1 MYKPSMFN
9 FVLDEGADIILF
21 NSVSGL
27 SNTCRVKGKYVK
39 EIKDILSQNKCR
51 QSDKDSILFSTLIDK
66 GFIVVADCD
75 ERQKREALFTQIN
88 ANKML
93 RLIILPT
100 EQCNYRCKYCYES
113 FKKGKMKLEVQ
124 NAIIKFVQK
133 NLHYYSGIRLSWFG
147 GEPLLAMDIIET
159 LSTKIMEICKRTK
172 RKYISDIT
180 TNGYLLDLDAFRKL
194 LEWNVVEYQITIDG
208 IKEIHDSKKP
218 LVNGEGTFDI
228 VTKNLKDIKDNI
240 KSSAFSIII
249 RSNVTDDAVT
259 SMDEFTDFFYDLI
272 GDDKRFSFFLRPAGD
287 WGGENRLDEM
297 TQNRIEEQDISIVY
311 ENFYKTCHPF
321 KINTHQSFYALGGCM
336 CYASF
341 LDSYVIDSL
350 GNLRKCTCELDDDQY
365 CIGHLN
371 EAGVMDIDY
380 NKHVQWIGN
389 TVRFSEKCDMCNFS
403 PLCFGACCPLHNIFE
418 CHNGQ
423 HQIICPSEKEH
434 ILDTLK
440 FIEKTTPFFEIND
453 SMAHDMEVHLR

>member
-1 MYKPSMFN
+1 MFN

-147 GEPLLAMDIIET
+147 GE
-159 LSTKIMEICKRTK
+159 
-172 RKYISDIT
+172 
-180 TNGYLLDLDAFRKL
+180 
-194 LEWNVVEYQITIDG
+194 
-208 IKEIHDSKKP
+208 
-218 LVNGEGTFDI
+218 
-228 VTKNLKDIKDNI
+228 
-240 KSSAFSIII
+240 
-249 RSNVTDDAVT
+249 
-259 SMDEFTDFFYDLI
+259 I
-272 GDDKRFSFFLRPAGD
+272 GRA
-287 WGGENRLDEM
+287 
-297 TQNRIEEQDISIVY
+297 
-311 ENFYKTCHPF
+311 
-321 KINTHQSFYALGGCM
+321 
-336 CYASF
+336 
-341 LDSYVIDSL
+341 
-350 GNLRKCTCELDDDQY
+350 
-365 CIGHLN
+365 
-371 EAGVMDIDY
+371 
-380 NKHVQWIGN
+380 HV
-389 TVRFSEKCDMCNFS
+389 
-403 PLCFGACCPLHNIFE
+403 
-418 CHNGQ
+418 
-423 HQIICPSEKEH
+423 
-434 ILDTLK
+434 
-440 FIEKTTPFFEIND
+440 
-453 SMAHDMEVHLR
+453 